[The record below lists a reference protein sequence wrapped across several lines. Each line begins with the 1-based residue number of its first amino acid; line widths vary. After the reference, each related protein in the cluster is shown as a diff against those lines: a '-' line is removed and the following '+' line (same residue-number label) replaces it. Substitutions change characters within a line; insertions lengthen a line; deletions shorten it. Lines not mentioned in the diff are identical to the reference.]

1 MRTSYVRLLEL
12 DPGLAAG
19 LDPEACREARRLAV
33 APLVTLPAGHWRGE
47 QLVELT
53 GGTCHLGCLVADGLI
68 VHEFILAGRGATLLL
83 GKGDFVLASK
93 PPGAPAGALLYFS
106 VADTAGIA
114 VLDESFQAVTARWPA
129 IAAALLARAQ
139 RQAERA
145 ALRQAISQLPRAE
158 QRIVALF
165 WHFGER
171 WGEVEDDHVI
181 VPVSWGHESIA
192 RLIGGRRPT
201 ITAALTRLAASGLL
215 VREPDG
221 AWLLAVESR
230 RLLNTAPRPS
240 PMTDV
245 RLLPSRGRF
254 RRTARRGVPAS

>member
-181 VPVSWGHESIA
+181 VPVSLGHESIA